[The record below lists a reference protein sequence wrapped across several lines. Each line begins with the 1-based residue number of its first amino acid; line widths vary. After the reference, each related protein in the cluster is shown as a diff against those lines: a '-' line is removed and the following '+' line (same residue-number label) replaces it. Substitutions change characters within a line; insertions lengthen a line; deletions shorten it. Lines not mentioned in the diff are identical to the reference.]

1 MAVKNKEP
9 YMLISYYED
18 LYSQKYS
25 RKPKINRFRE
35 KWAMQDVID
44 SVGYDRAR
52 ELLDYYFRTGKN
64 GHPLNF
70 FFYNF
75 DRMDQVEKEREKD
88 RINRS
93 MLRQQT
99 KTLVEGGQE

>member
-1 MAVKNKEP
+1 
-9 YMLISYYED
+9 MLIAYYED

-75 DRMDQVEKEREKD
+75 DRMDRVEKEREKD

>member
-1 MAVKNKEP
+1 
-9 YMLISYYED
+9 MLIAYYED

-44 SVGYDRAR
+44 SVGYNRAR

-93 MLRQQT
+93 RLRQQT

>member
-1 MAVKNKEP
+1 
-9 YMLISYYED
+9 MLIAYYED

-25 RKPKINRFRE
+25 RKLKINRFRE

-93 MLRQQT
+93 RLRQQT

>member
-1 MAVKNKEP
+1 
-9 YMLISYYED
+9 
-18 LYSQKYS
+18 
-25 RKPKINRFRE
+25 
-35 KWAMQDVID
+35 MQDVID

>member
-9 YMLISYYED
+9 YMLIAYYED

-44 SVGYDRAR
+44 SVGYDRAK
-52 ELLDYYFRTGKN
+52 ELLEYYFKTGKP

-70 FFYNF
+70 FYYNF
-75 DRMDQVEKEREKD
+75 DKIDQMKHDIDIDKVNRER
-88 RINRS
+88 
-93 MLRQQT
+93 LREQT
-99 KTLVEGGQE
+99 KRMVESEE

>member
-1 MAVKNKEP
+1 
-9 YMLISYYED
+9 MLIAYYED

-93 MLRQQT
+93 RLRQQT